1 MEEVLVYGHKN
12 PDSDAICTAIAY
24 ANLRNILVKNQKS
37 VPVRIGE
44 LNEETKYALKYFG
57 VNAPEYVDNV
67 EGKNIILVDHNE
79 RTQTADGFEKAR
91 VLELIDHHRVANFK
105 TDEPLKARIEPY
117 GCTSTI
123 VCEMY
128 QEKNITPGKEMA
140 GMMLSAIVSD
150 TLLFKSPTCTQNDV
164 EACKYLAPIAGVELR
179 EYGMELLKAGT
190 NLSHKTETEIL
201 NMDMKIFELDK
212 GRFGIAQVNTVNEND
227 MLDKKENFLSEIE
240 NMIKELNLEGFMF
253 VITNILTNDSIGI
266 IKGNRMDI
274 LENAFGK
281 SANNEIELKGIVSRK
296 KQIVPPL
303 TKAASN

>member
-128 QEKNITPGKEMA
+128 QEKNITPDKEMA